1 MYNVFILEFYLEMDG
16 RFEDFNLIFLEV
28 FDKIYYRKIV
38 SVYLVDKGVILKV
51 LEVVKN
57 DKSCFS

>member
-1 MYNVFILEFYLEMDG
+1 MCNVFILEFYLEMDG

-28 FDKIYYRKIV
+28 FDRIYYKKIV
-38 SVYLVDKGVILKV
+38 SVYLVDKEVILKV
-51 LEVVKN
+51 LEVVKS

>member
-28 FDKIYYRKIV
+28 FDRIYYKKIV
-38 SVYLVDKGVILKV
+38 SVYLVDKEVILKV
-51 LEVVKN
+51 LEVVKS